1 MNDGS
6 YRPEQVRANGAQKP
20 AVVPPNPFPKLGIN
34 LSLLKQTKAKLLAE
48 KKQQATNAA
57 VAAAEAQAQMA
68 PADQQLSSPLPKIS
82 TMFQQPASAAAVK
95 NGVVDHNVVG
105 PAPEP
110 SRSSAATAL
119 TAEEEVRF
127 EAGSLL
133 KQTEAMGKREILC
146 DKSDRVF
153 LRRKTRPTVG
163 EV

>member
-6 YRPEQVRANGAQKP
+6 YRPEQVRANGAQKQ
-20 AVVPPNPFPKLGIN
+20 PPNPFPKLGIN

-95 NGVVDHNVVG
+95 NGVVDHNVVVG

-133 KQTEAMGKREILC
+133 KQTEAMGKRENLC